1 MRVARIAVIA
11 VAVLAGLIAMI
22 LARSMTAPAPQ
33 SEELAEV
40 SQPAMEV
47 VEVLTAT
54 NDIPL
59 GTSLT
64 AEHFMWRKWPSESAV
79 TGYIRKDERPLAAS

>member
-1 MRVARIAVIA
+1 MRVARIAVVV
-11 VAVLAGLIAMI
+11 VAVLAGVIAMF
-22 LARSMTAPAPQ
+22 LAKSMTSSNSDIQ
-33 SEELAEV
+33 VQERSTE
-40 SQPAMEV
+40 PAMKV

-64 AEHFMWRKWPSESAV
+64 SGHFTWRKWP
-79 TGYIRKDERPLAAS
+79 KDCAGSG